1 VTRSSWLTG
10 ALLAGLFFALHLP
23 FLPPSLEDLDSI
35 NFALG
40 VRDYD
45 VSLHQPHPPGYPLFI
60 LAAKMLH
67 ASGLSEVHAL
77 SILSVLG
84 GALGVFGCIALFRAL
99 DSSYVV
105 SGSPPP
111 PKVSARHD
119 ESGDQTSGSAWLA
132 VVLVVTCPLYWITAA
147 RPLSDAAGLA
157 AALAVQALIATA
169 PSANA
174 LALAAGYAGFA
185 LGIRSQIV
193 WLTLPLLA
201 LAIVRLP
208 RLDRWAG
215 LVRTTAAYVAGALVW
230 AVPLLIISGPMKYLR
245 TFWNQGAEDLTGVAM
260 LATTHT
266 VSLAVQTFQDQ
277 LIAPWGYW
285 QAGTVVV
292 VLAILGFVQMA
303 WRGRPA
309 LITLIA
315 CFGPYMVFDL
325 LFQEAI
331 TTRYA
336 LPLVIPIAFLVIRGA
351 SFLHR
356 NLAVAATIAIAA
368 TSMFV
373 VDATAYGY
381 AQMPAP
387 AFRML
392 GDMHAAPLPSADR
405 HPVLAMHRNQDF
417 SMRRPIQWVG
427 HAMPKVAA
435 HLPAPPK
442 HEWLEVVKYWNNGG
456 RGPVWFVADP
466 LRSDLALIHSPRRP
480 ALYRWPFRFKML
492 IGGVRPDE
500 MDWHVFDE
508 PDWYLGEGWAL
519 TPETAGVAGED
530 HRGPGYGPIHGWIR
544 RSTEPLTIMIG
555 GRNFASNGQ
564 PAHVRVAVEGRDV
577 EDLVIRPGFFLQITP
592 GTPFIEKGGYAEL
605 TVESD
610 SPQVAIEQF
619 DAQPAGRVVYG
630 FEDGWNELEYNPTT
644 GELWRWS
651 TDRSAIRV
659 RSEGHS
665 VALTLRGEIEEATS
679 SHVVVRAGN
688 AVAAS
693 FDVGRT
699 FSRTVLI
706 PAALLPGPDDV
717 ITVESSAWYVPAEK
731 RWRSRDRRRLG
742 LKLFECTVT
751 PAS

>member
-10 ALLAGLFFALHLP
+10 ALLAGIFFALHLP

-45 VSLHQPHPPGYPLFI
+45 VSLHQPHPPGYPVFI
-60 LAAKMLH
+60 LAAKLLH
-67 ASGLSEVHAL
+67 AIGLSEVHAL
-77 SILSVLG
+77 SVLSVLG

-99 DSSYVV
+99 DASHVV
-105 SGSPPP
+105 SGLS
-111 PKVSARHD
+111 R
-119 ESGDQTSGSAWLA
+119 TSGSTTWLA
-132 VVLVVTCPLYWITAA
+132 VVLVLTCPLYWITAA

-157 AALAVQALIATA
+157 AALVVQALIATA
-169 PSANA
+169 SSVNA
-174 LALAAGYAGFA
+174 IALAAACAGFA

-208 RLDRWAG
+208 RRDRWAG
-215 LVRTTAAYVAGALVW
+215 LVRVPAAFVGGALIW
-230 AVPLLIISGPMKYLR
+230 GIPLLIVSGPVTYLR

-266 VSLAVQTFQDQ
+266 VSLAVQTLQDQ
-277 LIAPWGYW
+277 LISPWGYW
-285 QAGTVVV
+285 QTGALVVI
-292 VLAILGFVQMA
+292 LAILGFVQMS
-303 WRGRPA
+303 WRDRPA
-309 LITLIA
+309 LLTLIA

-336 LPLVIPIAFLVIRGA
+336 LPLVIPIAFLLVRGA
-351 SFLHR
+351 SLLHR
-356 NLAVAATIAIAA
+356 NFAVVTTIAIAA
-368 TSMFV
+368 ASV
-373 VDATAYGY
+373 LVNDATAYGY

-392 GDMHAAPLPSADR
+392 GDMHTAPLEG
-405 HPVLAMHRNQDF
+405 HQPVLAMHRNQYF
-417 SMRRPIQWVG
+417 SMRRPIQWFG
-427 HAMPKVAA
+427 HEMPKLAA
-435 HLPAPPK
+435 NLPAPPK
-442 HEWLEVVKYWNNGG
+442 HEWLEAVKYWNSGG
-456 RGPVWFVADP
+456 RGPLWFVADP
-466 LRSDLALIHSPRRP
+466 LRSDLALIRGSHRP
-480 ALYRWPFRFKML
+480 VLYRWPFRFKMMV
-492 IGGVRPDE
+492 GGARPNE
-500 MDWHVFDE
+500 LDWHVFAE

-530 HRGPGYGPIHGWIR
+530 HRGPGYGAIHGWIR
-544 RSTEPLTIMIG
+544 RSSEPLTVMIG
-555 GRNFASNGQ
+555 GRNLAPNGQ
-564 PAHVRVAVEGRDV
+564 PAHLRVALEGRDV
-577 EDLVIRPGFFLQITP
+577 EDLVVVPGFFLEITP
-592 GTPFIEKGGYAEL
+592 GSRLMETSGYAEL

-630 FEDGWNELEYNPTT
+630 FGDGWNELEYNPTT

-665 VALTLRGEIEEATS
+665 IALALRGEIEEATS
-679 SHVVVRAGN
+679 SHVVIRAGN
-688 AVAAS
+688 AVAAA

-706 PAALLPGPDDV
+706 PAAALPGPEST
-717 ITVESSAWYVPAEK
+717 ITIESSAWYVPAEK